1 VIIYYD
7 SHCAL
12 CHGAVQFILN
22 VDRNSVF
29 WFAPL
34 SQLENRHQFNFPDS
48 LVLEKNGKYYFE
60 GKAIKEEIGDVL
72 FSVVNLARYIDIPA
86 EDMLRATNRKF
97 TYRFEKIEEELEA
110 KGKKLEESTLEEMDE
125 IWERAKGIRNS

>member
-1 VIIYYD
+1 MIIYYD

-12 CHGAVQFILN
+12 CHGAVQFILK
-22 VDRNSVF
+22 VARNSVF

-60 GKAIKEEIGDVL
+60 GKAILEILKKLRWQWRLLGKCL
-72 FSVVNLARYIDIPA
+72 NLIPLVILDQA
-86 EDMLRATNRKF
+86 YRFIANNRK
-97 TYRFEKIEEELEA
+97 RWELDVEKSCPVIPVELRHR
-110 KGKKLEESTLEEMDE
+110 L
-125 IWERAKGIRNS
+125 GIS